1 MQTTYDGSH
10 SIIFCRPEAFVDD
23 DSFPLGGPADFY
35 GGYHSWY
42 SLRLVPASRPFVNP
56 PQQKTST
63 LEIPGANGIIDLSNV
78 PLGFATFQNRTGSW
92 EFHIAHD
99 VNNMTWE
106 EAYQDLLFK
115 LHGKQMAV
123 ILTDDPSYFYT
134 GRIYINAYKSD
145 KMNSTITI
153 NYDLYPY
160 KRMIWTTLGDWLWD
174 PFDFYH
180 GTIPITQGIFKDIV
194 VDSSLLP
201 DSSNWD
207 LNSEGS
213 FNHQYT
219 PNEIGVE
226 PVTPTFEVEP
236 SVGTMKEFRIA
247 VDRKPGGNVKYF
259 NIPHGI
265 SKNPQVMFAAP
276 DPFSKVP
283 FIVAGKGTVSI
294 RLRIGRL

>member
-92 EFHIAHD
+92 EFHISHD

-194 VDSSLLP
+194 VTSQVDASG
-201 DSSNWD
+201 NWIWND
-207 LNSEGS
+207 PEHNFQHNYIPE
-213 FNHQYT
+213 
-219 PNEIGVE
+219 EIGSE
-226 PVTPTFEVEP
+226 PVTPTIIVEP
-236 SVGTMKEFRIA
+236 YDGITKEFQI
-247 VDRKPGGNVKYF
+247 VTH
-259 NIPHGI
+259 NIPKAQERYFTLQHG
-265 SKNPQVMFAAP
+265 SNTNPQMMFATP
-276 DPFSKVP
+276 DTFDKTAIQ
-283 FIVAGKGTVSI
+283 IVGQGTVSI
-294 RLRIGRL
+294 RLRPGRL